1 MARGARQFKDG
12 RRRPSNRRLR
22 ELVLHVSSR
31 CEGDPAF
38 GATKLNKILFF
49 ADFTAYLRLGKS
61 ITGHPYQALKQGPA
75 PKRLLPL
82 LNSMK
87 NQDEIATKRVPYQG
101 FEQRRTVALREAD
114 LSPFTPAEVAIVDEV
129 IQRLWGLSATEV
141 SARTHRFIGWE
152 VAREGET
159 IPYGT
164 ALIAT
169 RDLNKAEIR
178 RGRELDEVAERC
190 LGHADTA

>member
-1 MARGARQFKDG
+1 MAKEARKYKDG

-22 ELVLHVSSR
+22 ELVLHIASR
-31 CEGDPAF
+31 CEDDSTF

-82 LNSMK
+82 LTNMR
-87 NQDEIATKRVPYQG
+87 NQDEVATKRVADQG

-114 LSPFTPAEVAIVDEV
+114 LSLFTPAEVAIVDEV
-129 IQRLWGLSATEV
+129 IQNLRGLSATEV
-141 SARTHRFIGWE
+141 SARSHRFIGWE
-152 VAREGET
+152 VAREGEM

-164 ALIAT
+164 ALIIP
-169 RDLNKAEIR
+169 RDPNKAEIR
-178 RGRELDEVAERC
+178 RGKELDRALAHGR
-190 LGHADTA
+190 TA